1 MTAEPTNK
9 TASLA
14 GAWSAFGFVP
24 LELLINHR
32 ALSVLEQ
39 NLYWLC
45 GFIVFLIV
53 PMIYFVVGRNNAPTS
68 RTWFLDPGQRAQ
80 RLIIAKRGFCWLVSA
95 GLVGSIWS
103 LILSVLFTAH

>member
-1 MTAEPTNK
+1 MTAEATNK

-24 LELLINHR
+24 LELWMNHR
-32 ALSVLEQ
+32 ALSALEQ

-45 GFIVFLIV
+45 GFVVFLIV
-53 PMIYFVVGRNNAPTS
+53 PTIYFVVGRNNAPTS
-68 RTWFLDPGQRAQ
+68 RTWFFDPGQRAQ
-80 RLIIAKRGFCWLVSA
+80 RLIIAKRRFCWLVSA

-103 LILSVLFTAH
+103 ILLTGLFAA